1 MNAMNPGRHR
11 RFLHRYLEPRIDCV
25 TIRTTE
31 WSAQGVL
38 TTRVAPRWQF
48 ASVPFMGMG
57 VFRFSSTVRRKGIS
71 MSAVT
76 RNPQRVSP
84 TLDEVRQIAA
94 STEDGIHTV
103 PIYLEVFADMET
115 PVSVYLKLSRGTA
128 NTGFILESAEGGTQ
142 IGRYSFIGSGNI
154 GTVTLRDG
162 SVSFDGEFSSDITDY
177 DDPLDAVAAL
187 IAPYKTQAND
197 MLPRFTGGAVGYLGY
212 DAIRRFEP
220 RVPAHKNPALGF
232 PEAQFHIADT
242 LVVFDHLQ
250 RVLKVVSHVQLN
262 DDAGLESAYESAVQR
277 IHEVVDRLNEP
288 LPEYPVGGKAPDSSV
303 TDRRRPNMT
312 ADEFRQMVESG
323 KKYIRQGDIFQVVL
337 SQRVD
342 IDTPAHPFSIY
353 RALRT
358 VNPSPYM
365 FYLDFG
371 EHQVVGA
378 SPELLVRLENGVVS
392 NHPIAGT
399 RPRGATVDEDNANAE
414 ELIADEKERAEHIM
428 LVDLGRNDIGR
439 VSKPG
444 TVRLPKLMEIER
456 FSHVMHI
463 VTNVDGDIQD
473 DMRAVDALRACF
485 PAGTVSGAPK
495 VRAMEIIA
503 ELEPDA
509 RGVYSGAVGYLDFS
523 GEMDTC
529 IALRTLVYKNGVA
542 SLQAGGG
549 IVADSTPDG
558 EYNESLHKMAA
569 LVRAIERAEQ
579 LQEMSEEA
587 R

>member
-1 MNAMNPGRHR
+1 MTTLTRHP
-11 RFLHRYLEPRIDCV
+11 HRVMPSLDDVRSIARSAGE
-25 TIRTTE
+25 TI
-31 WSAQGVL
+31 
-38 TTRVAPRWQF
+38 
-48 ASVPFMGMG
+48 
-57 VFRFSSTVRRKGIS
+57 
-71 MSAVT
+71 
-76 RNPQRVSP
+76 N
-84 TLDEVRQIAA
+84 
-94 STEDGIHTV
+94 TV
-103 PIYLEVFADMET
+103 PVYREVFADMET
-115 PVSVYLKLSRGTA
+115 PVSVYLKLSNGTRS
-128 NTGFILESAEGGTQ
+128 TGFILESVEGGTH
-142 IGRYSFIGSGNI
+142 IARYSFIGADTAGS
-154 GTVTLRDG
+154 VTLRDG
-162 SVSFDGEFSSDITDY
+162 ELSITGNLPTDVSSY
-177 DDPLDAVAAL
+177 DDPLEAVANL
-187 IAPYKTQAND
+187 IAPFGTAASEN
-197 MLPRFTGGAVGYLGY
+197 LPRFTGGAVGYLGY
-212 DAIRRFEP
+212 DTIGHFEP
-220 RVPAHKNPALGF
+220 RVPRHTNPGLGL

-242 LVVFDHLQ
+242 LVVFDHLE
-250 RVLKVVSHVQLN
+250 RVLKVVSHVRLH
-262 DDAGLESAYESAVQR
+262 DDRGLEAAYDSAVTR
-277 IHEVVDRLNEP
+277 INDVIGRLNAP
-288 LPEYPVGGKAPDSSV
+288 LPDYPVGGQEASTSV
-303 TDRRRPNMT
+303 QERRRPNMT
-312 ADEFRQMVESG
+312 PDTYKQMVEAG
-323 KKYIRQGDIFQVVL
+323 KRYIRQGDIFQVVL

-342 IDTPAHPFSIY
+342 VDTPAHPFSIY

-371 EHQVVGA
+371 DHQIVGA

-399 RPRGATVDEDNANAE
+399 RPRGATTAEDNANAE
-414 ELIADEKERAEHIM
+414 GLLADEKERAEHIM

-463 VTNVDGDIQD
+463 VSNVDGDIAD
-473 DMRAVDALRACF
+473 GLTAVDALRACF

-509 RGVYSGAVGYLDFS
+509 RGVYSGAIGYLDFS

-529 IALRTLVYKNGVA
+529 IALRTLVYKDGVA

-549 IVADSTPDG
+549 IVADSTAEG

-579 LQEMSEEA
+579 LESSTGGITS
-587 R
+587 

>member
-1 MNAMNPGRHR
+1 M
-11 RFLHRYLEPRIDCV
+11 
-25 TIRTTE
+25 TT
-31 WSAQGVL
+31 
-38 TTRVAPRWQF
+38 
-48 ASVPFMGMG
+48 
-57 VFRFSSTVRRKGIS
+57 
-71 MSAVT
+71 VT
-76 RNPQRVSP
+76 RNPQKVTPSLSDVQR
-84 TLDEVRQIAA
+84 IASEA
-94 STEDGIHTV
+94 GEDIQTV
-103 PIYLEVFADMET
+103 PIYREVFADMET
-115 PVSVYLKLSRGTA
+115 PVSVYLKLSNGTQ
-128 NTGFILESAEGGTQ
+128 TPGFILESAEGGTQ
-142 IGRYSFIGSGNI
+142 IGRYSFIGAGQIATIN
-154 GTVTLRDG
+154 LRDG
-162 SVSFDGEFSSDITDY
+162 QLQIDGDLQTDLSTY
-177 DDPLDAVAAL
+177 EDPLDAIAEL
-187 IAPYKTQAND
+187 IAPFKTHATD
-197 MLPRFTGGAVGYLGY
+197 DLPRFTGGAVGYLGY

-220 RVPAHKNPALGF
+220 RVPKHEQAGLGF
-232 PEAQFHIADT
+232 PEAQFHVADT

-250 RVLKVVSHVQLN
+250 RVLKVVSHVRLKDPAGLDAAY
-262 DDAGLESAYESAVQR
+262 DDAVTR
-277 IHEVVDRLNEP
+277 IHDVIDRLNEP
-288 LPEYPVGGKAPDSSV
+288 LPEYPLSGEQPSTSV
-303 TDRRRPNMT
+303 QDRRRPNMT
-312 ADEFRQMVESG
+312 PSAYKEMVEKG
-323 KKYIRQGDIFQVVL
+323 KEYIRQGDIFQVVL

-342 IDTPAHPFSIY
+342 VDTPAHPFSIY

-378 SPELLVRLENGVVS
+378 SPELLVRLEDGVVS

-399 RPRGATVDEDNANAE
+399 RPRGATTAEDNANAAD
-414 ELIADEKERAEHIM
+414 LISNEKERAEHIM

-463 VTNVDGDIQD
+463 VSNVDGDIRD
-473 DMRAVDALRACF
+473 DLTAVDALRACF

-529 IALRTLVYKNGVA
+529 IALRTLVYKDGVA

-549 IVADSTPDG
+549 IVADSTAEG
-558 EYNESLHKMAA
+558 EYNESLQKMAA

-579 LQEMSEEA
+579 MEAGAGEMRS
-587 R
+587 

>member
-1 MNAMNPGRHR
+1 M
-11 RFLHRYLEPRIDCV
+11 V
-25 TIRTTE
+25 
-31 WSAQGVL
+31 V
-38 TTRVAPRWQF
+38 
-48 ASVPFMGMG
+48 
-57 VFRFSSTVRRKGIS
+57 RKGQV
-71 MSAVT
+71 MTTPT
-76 RNPQRVSP
+76 RHGHRVLPS
-84 TLDEVRQIAA
+84 LDEVRHIAESA
-94 STEDGIHTV
+94 ADGIHTV
-103 PIYLEVFADMET
+103 PVYREVFADMET
-115 PVSVYLKLSRGTA
+115 PVSVYLKLSGGTKS
-128 NTGFILESAEGGTQ
+128 TGFILESVEGGTQ
-142 IGRYSFIGSGNI
+142 IARYSFIGADTAAS
-154 GTVTLRDG
+154 VTLRDG
-162 SVSFDGEFSSDITDY
+162 VLSTQGDLPVDITSY
-177 DDPLDAVAAL
+177 DDPLDAMAAVVA
-187 IAPYKTQAND
+187 PFGTTANEG
-197 MLPRFTGGAVGYLGY
+197 LPRFTGGAVGFLGY

-220 RVPAHKNPALGF
+220 RVPAHPNPGLGL

-242 LVVFDHLQ
+242 LVVFDHLE
-250 RVLKVVSHVQLN
+250 RVLKVVSHVRLG
-262 DDAGLESAYESAVQR
+262 DDKGLESAYEDAVGR
-277 IHEVVDRLNEP
+277 INEVIDRLNAP
-288 LPEYPVGGKAPDSSV
+288 LPDYPVGGEEASTSV
-303 TDRRRPNMT
+303 QERRRPNMT
-312 ADEFRQMVESG
+312 PDAYKEMVEAG
-323 KKYIRQGDIFQVVL
+323 KRYIRQGDIFQVVL

-342 IDTPAHPFSIY
+342 VDTPAHPFSIY

-371 EHQVVGA
+371 DHQIVGA

-399 RPRGATVDEDNANAE
+399 RPRGATTEEDNANAT
-414 ELIADEKERAEHIM
+414 ELLEDEKERAEHIM

-463 VTNVDGDIQD
+463 VSNVDGDIAD
-473 DMRAVDALRACF
+473 GLSAEDALRACF

-509 RGVYSGAVGYLDFS
+509 RGVYSGAIGYLDFS

-529 IALRTLVYKNGVA
+529 IALRTLVYKDGVA

-549 IVADSTPDG
+549 IVADSTAEG

-569 LVRAIERAEQ
+569 VVRAIERAEQ
-579 LQEMSEEA
+579 LESGTGRTSA
-587 R
+587 

>member
-1 MNAMNPGRHR
+1 M
-11 RFLHRYLEPRIDCV
+11 
-25 TIRTTE
+25 TT
-31 WSAQGVL
+31 
-38 TTRVAPRWQF
+38 
-48 ASVPFMGMG
+48 
-57 VFRFSSTVRRKGIS
+57 
-71 MSAVT
+71 VT

-84 TLDEVRQIAA
+84 SLDEVRQIAA
-94 STEDGIHTV
+94 ESSGDICTI
-103 PIYLEVFADMET
+103 PIYREVFADMET
-115 PVSVYLKLSRGTA
+115 PVSVYLKLSNGTA

-154 GTVTLRDG
+154 GTVTLQGGRATFEGD
-162 SVSFDGEFSSDITDY
+162 FTSDITSY
-177 DDPLDAVAAL
+177 DDPLDAIADLV
-187 IAPYKTQAND
+187 APYKTHASD
-197 MLPRFTGGAVGYLGY
+197 KLPRFTGGAVGFLGY
-212 DAIRRFEP
+212 DVIRHFEP
-220 RVPAHKNPALGF
+220 RVPPHQNPGLGF

-242 LVVFDHLQ
+242 LVVFDHLE
-250 RVLKVVSHVQLN
+250 RVLKVTSHVQLN
-262 DDAGLESAYESAVQR
+262 DSAGLEAAYDSAVDR
-277 IHEVVDRLNEP
+277 IHKVIGRLNEP
-288 LPEYPVGGKAPDSSV
+288 LPEYPVGGEIPSTSV
-303 TDRRRPNMT
+303 ADRRRPNMT
-312 ADEFRQMVESG
+312 QDAFEEMVEAG

-342 IDTPAHPFSIY
+342 VDTPAHPFSIY

-371 EHQVVGA
+371 DHQVVGA

-399 RPRGATVDEDNANAE
+399 RPRGATTAEDNANAE
-414 ELIADEKERAEHIM
+414 ELISNDKERAEHIM

-444 TVRLPKLMEIER
+444 TVRLSKQMEIER

-463 VTNVDGDIQD
+463 VSNVDGDIAD

-529 IALRTLVYKNGVA
+529 IALRTLVYKDGVA

-549 IVADSTPDG
+549 IVADSTAEG
-558 EYNESLHKMAA
+558 EYQESLHKMAA

-579 LQEMSEEA
+579 LEESA
-587 R
+587 GEVRS

>member
-1 MNAMNPGRHR
+1 MLCIP
-11 RFLHRYLEPRIDCV
+11 YD
-25 TIRTTE
+25 
-31 WSAQGVL
+31 
-38 TTRVAPRWQF
+38 RVAGTGRVSNEGGTAVEYF
-48 ASVPFMGMG
+48 LRPFYGMG
-57 VFRFSSTVRRKGIS
+57 VFRFSSTVSSKERI
-71 MSAVT
+71 MTTAT
-76 RNPQRVSP
+76 RSPHRVSP
-84 TLDEVRQIAA
+84 SLEEVRQIAA
-94 STEDGIHTV
+94 ESGDDIRTV
-103 PIYLEVFADMET
+103 PIYREVFADMET
-115 PVSVYLKLSRGTA
+115 PVSVYLKLSNGTA

-162 SVSFDGEFSSDITDY
+162 TASFEGDFSSDVTSY
-177 DDPLDAVAAL
+177 EDPLEAIADLV
-187 IAPYKTQAND
+187 APYKTQAND
-197 MLPRFTGGAVGYLGY
+197 KLPRFTGGAVGFLGY
-212 DAIRRFEP
+212 DVIRHFEP
-220 RVPAHKNPALGF
+220 RVPAHKNPGLGF

-242 LVVFDHLQ
+242 LVVFDHLE
-250 RVLKVVSHVQLN
+250 RVLKVTGHVQLN
-262 DDAGLESAYESAVQR
+262 DEAGIESAYDAAVSR
-277 IHEVVDRLNEP
+277 INDVIERLSEP
-288 LPEYPVGGKAPDSSV
+288 LPEYPLGGETPDTSV
-303 TDRRRPNMT
+303 ADRRRPNMT
-312 ADEFRQMVESG
+312 QSAFEEMVEAG
-323 KKYIRQGDIFQVVL
+323 KAYIRQGDIFQVVL

-342 IDTPAHPFSIY
+342 VDTPAHPFSIY

-371 EHQVVGA
+371 DHQVVGA

-399 RPRGATVDEDNANAE
+399 RPRGTTTAEDNANAE
-414 ELIADEKERAEHIM
+414 ELISNDKERAEHIM

-444 TVRLPKLMEIER
+444 TVRLSKQMEIER

-463 VTNVDGDIQD
+463 VSNVDGDIRD
-473 DMRAVDALRACF
+473 DMSATDALRACF

-495 VRAMEIIA
+495 VRAMEIIS

-529 IALRTLVYKNGVA
+529 IALRTLVYKDGVA

-549 IVADSTPDG
+549 IVADSTAEG
-558 EYNESLHKMAA
+558 EYQESLHKMAA

-579 LQEMSEEA
+579 LEESA
-587 R
+587 GEVRS

>member
-1 MNAMNPGRHR
+1 M
-11 RFLHRYLEPRIDCV
+11 
-25 TIRTTE
+25 TT
-31 WSAQGVL
+31 
-38 TTRVAPRWQF
+38 
-48 ASVPFMGMG
+48 
-57 VFRFSSTVRRKGIS
+57 
-71 MSAVT
+71 VT

-84 TLDEVRQIAA
+84 SLDEVRAIAA
-94 STEDGIHTV
+94 ESGEDIRTV
-103 PIYLEVFADMET
+103 PIYREVFADMET
-115 PVSVYLKLSRGTA
+115 PVSVYLKLSNGTR

-162 SVSFDGEFSSDITDY
+162 SATFEGDFTSDVTSY
-177 DDPLDAVAAL
+177 DDPLDA
-187 IAPYKTQAND
+187 IADLVEPFKTHASD
-197 MLPRFTGGAVGYLGY
+197 TLPRFTGGAVGFLGY

-220 RVPAHKNPALGF
+220 RVPAHQNPGLGF

-242 LVVFDHLQ
+242 LVVFDHLE
-250 RVLKVVSHVQLN
+250 RVLKVTSHVQLD
-262 DDAGLESAYESAVQR
+262 DDAGLESAYNAAVGR
-277 IHEVVDRLNEP
+277 IHDVIERLNEP
-288 LPEYPVGGKAPDSSV
+288 LPGYPVGGETPATSV
-303 TDRRRPNMT
+303 TDRRRPNM
-312 ADEFRQMVESG
+312 APEAFEEMVEAG
-323 KKYIRQGDIFQVVL
+323 KQYIRQGDIFQVVL

-342 IDTPAHPFSIY
+342 VDTPAHPFSIY

-371 EHQVVGA
+371 DHQVVGA

-399 RPRGATVDEDNANAE
+399 RPRGATTAEDNANAD
-414 ELIADEKERAEHIM
+414 ELIANDKERAEHIM

-444 TVRLPKLMEIER
+444 TVRLSKQMEIER

-463 VTNVDGDIQD
+463 VSNVDGDIAD

-529 IALRTLVYKNGVA
+529 IALRTLVYKDGVA

-549 IVADSTPDG
+549 IVADSTAEG
-558 EYNESLHKMAA
+558 EYQESLHKMAA

-579 LQEMSEEA
+579 LEESA
-587 R
+587 GEVRS

>member
-1 MNAMNPGRHR
+1 MTT
-11 RFLHRYLEPRIDCV
+11 V
-25 TIRTTE
+25 TK
-31 WSAQGVL
+31 
-38 TTRVAPRWQF
+38 
-48 ASVPFMGMG
+48 
-57 VFRFSSTVRRKGIS
+57 SS
-71 MSAVT
+71 
-76 RNPQRVSP
+76 QHVSP
-84 TLDEVRQIAA
+84 SLEEVRQIAA
-94 STEDGIHTV
+94 ESDNGIQTV
-103 PIYLEVFADMET
+103 PVYREVFADMET
-115 PVSVYLKLSRGTA
+115 PVSVYLKLSNGTK

-162 SVSFDGEFSSDITDY
+162 EIDFEGEFSSDITSY
-177 DDPLDAVAAL
+177 DDPLNAIADL
-187 IAPYKTQAND
+187 IAPYKTHANET
-197 MLPRFTGGAVGYLGY
+197 LPRFTGGAVGYLGY
-212 DAIRRFEP
+212 DAIRHFEP
-220 RVPAHKNPALGF
+220 RVPKHQNPGLGF

-242 LVVFDHLQ
+242 LVVFDHLE

-262 DDAGLESAYESAVQR
+262 HEAGLDSRYRDAVER
-277 IHEVVDRLNEP
+277 INAVIERLNDP
-288 LPEYPVGGKAPDSSV
+288 FPQYPVGGELPDISV
-303 TDRRRPNMT
+303 AERRRPNMT
-312 ADEFRQMVESG
+312 PDAFRSMVEAG

-371 EHQVVGA
+371 EYQVVGA
-378 SPELLVRLENGVVS
+378 SPELLVRLEDGVVS

-399 RPRGATVDEDNANAE
+399 RPRGATTAEDNANAAD
-414 ELIADEKERAEHIM
+414 LITDEKERAEHIM

-444 TVRLPKLMEIER
+444 TVRLPKMMEIER

-463 VTNVDGDIQD
+463 VTNVDGDIRD
-473 DMRAVDALRACF
+473 DLRAVDALRACF

-529 IALRTLVYKNGVA
+529 IALRTLVYKDGVA

-549 IVADSTPDG
+549 IVADSTAEG

-579 LQEMSEEA
+579 LEVTSGEA
-587 R
+587 QS

>member
-1 MNAMNPGRHR
+1 M
-11 RFLHRYLEPRIDCV
+11 
-25 TIRTTE
+25 TT
-31 WSAQGVL
+31 
-38 TTRVAPRWQF
+38 
-48 ASVPFMGMG
+48 
-57 VFRFSSTVRRKGIS
+57 
-71 MSAVT
+71 VT
-76 RNPQRVSP
+76 RNPRRVSP
-84 TLDEVRQIAA
+84 SLDEVRKIAA
-94 STEDGIHTV
+94 QSSNGVQTAPV
-103 PIYLEVFADMET
+103 YREVFADMET
-115 PVSVYLKLSRGTA
+115 PVSVYLKLSNGTRDM
-128 NTGFILESAEGGTQ
+128 GFILESAEGGTQ

-162 SVSFDGEFSSDITDY
+162 EVAFQGDFSSDIATY
-177 DDPLDAVAAL
+177 DDPLDAIADL
-187 IAPYKTQAND
+187 IAPYKTHASD
-197 MLPRFTGGAVGYLGY
+197 TLPRFTGGAVGYLGY
-212 DAIRRFEP
+212 DAIRHFEP
-220 RVPAHKNPALGF
+220 RVPHHQNPGLGF

-242 LVVFDHLQ
+242 LVVFDHLE

-262 DDAGLESAYESAVQR
+262 DAAGIESAYDAAEQR
-277 IHEVVDRLNEP
+277 IHDVISRLNEP
-288 LPEYPVGGKAPDSSV
+288 LPDYPVGGETPATSV
-303 TDRRRPNMT
+303 TERRRPNMT
-312 ADEFRQMVESG
+312 PDAFKQMVEAG

-342 IDTPAHPFSIY
+342 VDTPAHPFSIY

-378 SPELLVRLENGVVS
+378 SPELLVRLDDGVVS

-399 RPRGATVDEDNANAE
+399 RPRGTTISEDNANADD
-414 ELIADEKERAEHIM
+414 LISDEKERAEHIM

-463 VTNVDGDIQD
+463 VSNVDGDIRD

-529 IALRTLVYKNGVA
+529 IALRTLVYRDGVA

-549 IVADSTPDG
+549 IVADSTAEG
-558 EYNESLHKMAA
+558 EYHESLHKMAA

-579 LQEMSEEA
+579 LEQSSGEA
-587 R
+587 RS